1 MDKRG
6 GSASS
11 RRNISN
17 AEMETMSKQIY
28 DEIIDELV
36 LGVAFDVHRSVKTGM
51 FAILETDSSK
61 SKNMDQ
67 DFNQSTNLGID
78 VFGQVIQ
85 TMVGVPALKK
95 QPECICPNC
104 QRNLAATRFAPH
116 LEKCMGMGRNSSRI
130 ASRRLANS
138 ANKDKDHDHDGGED
152 EDEDWI
158 EPSKAVGNR
167 RKRDKNSP
175 RRNRGGGN
183 SSRVTSSTSSATSYS
198 NENSMDTH
206 SGVQTPPLGYEN
218 MTPEERNHMLG
229 TVCGVISNNSR
240 KICMRTT
247 KCPFHN
253 EGQRRDIRLKWLSTS
268 TDNDETV
275 DIDSF
280 T

>member
-51 FAILETDSSK
+51 FAILETDASK

-104 QRNLAATRFAPH
+104 QRNLAASRFAPH

-130 ASRRLANS
+130 ASRRLAKGGQEVTSYRESGRYSHCVFYWIGFWRSFFFRNVQVWMRTKTMMNGLNLPKHLRIVA
-138 ANKDKDHDHDGGED
+138 ANIGTKTLQDD
-152 EDEDWI
+152 
-158 EPSKAVGNR
+158 
-167 RKRDKNSP
+167 KRDLQVIHDMVIRSESCKTNFWCFWCNSQ
-175 RRNRGGGN
+175 RNWNCFTWN
-183 SSRVTSSTSSATSYS
+183 S
-198 NENSMDTH
+198 
-206 SGVQTPPLGYEN
+206 L
-218 MTPEERNHMLG
+218 
-229 TVCGVISNNSR
+229 
-240 KICMRTT
+240 KICESKILVFQITQKEVWKLWNITT
-247 KCPFHN
+247 KIPWNHP
-253 EGQRRDIRLKWLSTS
+253 IL
-268 TDNDETV
+268 
-275 DIDSF
+275 I
-280 T
+280 

>member
-104 QRNLAATRFAPH
+104 QRNLAASRFAPH

-130 ASRRLANS
+130 ASRRLA
-138 ANKDKDHDHDGGED
+138 KGGQEVTSYRESGRYFLIEWFLNCDLMKYFRNVQVWMRTKTMMNGLNLPKHLQIVAVNIGTKTLQED
-152 EDEDWI
+152 
-158 EPSKAVGNR
+158 
-167 RKRDKNSP
+167 KRDLQVIHDMVICSE
-175 RRNRGGGN
+175 
-183 SSRVTSSTSSATSYS
+183 SC
-198 NENSMDTH
+198 EN
-206 SGVQTPPLGYEN
+206 N
-218 MTPEERNHMLG
+218 
-229 TVCGVISNNSR
+229 
-240 KICMRTT
+240 
-247 KCPFHN
+247 F
-253 EGQRRDIRLKWLSTS
+253 
-268 TDNDETV
+268 
-275 DIDSF
+275 
-280 T
+280 

>member
-104 QRNLAATRFAPH
+104 QRNLAASRFAPH

-130 ASRRLANS
+130 ASRRLA
-138 ANKDKDHDHDGGED
+138 KGGQE
-152 EDEDWI
+152 
-158 EPSKAVGNR
+158 
-167 RKRDKNSP
+167 
-175 RRNRGGGN
+175 
-183 SSRVTSSTSSATSYS
+183 VTSYRESGRYS
-198 NENSMDTH
+198 H
-206 SGVQTPPLGYEN
+206 CVVY
-218 MTPEERNHMLG
+218 
-229 TVCGVISNNSR
+229 
-240 KICMRTT
+240 
-247 KCPFHN
+247 
-253 EGQRRDIRLKWLSTS
+253 
-268 TDNDETV
+268 
-275 DIDSF
+275 
-280 T
+280 

>member
-104 QRNLAATRFAPH
+104 QRNLAASRFAPH

-130 ASRRLANS
+130 ASRRLA
-138 ANKDKDHDHDGGED
+138 KGGQEVTSYRESGMD
-152 EDEDWI
+152 EDEDDDEWV
-158 EPSKAVGNR
+158 EPTKASTNSR
-167 RKRDKNSP
+167 RKHRDKNSP
-175 RRNRGGGN
+175 RRQKGSSSNSRHGYGGK
-183 SSRVTSSTSSATSYS
+183 ADIYLI
-198 NENSMDTH
+198 
-206 SGVQTPPLGYEN
+206 SGQDGTVTPPSSY
-218 MTPEERNHMLG
+218 
-229 TVCGVISNNSR
+229 
-240 KICMRTT
+240 
-247 KCPFHN
+247 
-253 EGQRRDIRLKWLSTS
+253 
-268 TDNDETV
+268 
-275 DIDSF
+275 
-280 T
+280 